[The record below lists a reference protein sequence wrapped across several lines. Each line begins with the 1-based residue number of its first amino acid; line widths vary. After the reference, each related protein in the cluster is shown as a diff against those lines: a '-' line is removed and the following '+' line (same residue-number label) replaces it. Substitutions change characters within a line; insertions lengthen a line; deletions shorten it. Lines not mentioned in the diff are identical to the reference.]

1 MERTLFLHTIQR
13 QRQSDS
19 EGVRVT
25 VTVSEI
31 ERERERV
38 GQRLRQRNMKLG
50 ESGSIESFRSH
61 RYCKRSTLVEQERD
75 RDRGIERESERECEL
90 IVHVCT

>member
-1 MERTLFLHTIQR
+1 
-13 QRQSDS
+13 
-19 EGVRVT
+19 
-25 VTVSEI
+25 
-31 ERERERV
+31 
-38 GQRLRQRNMKLG
+38 MKLG

-90 IVHVCT
+90 IVHVYT